1 MSKFKIQ
8 FYIDDRSYKGAVSN
22 CEAFAIICNDQIII
36 RCPTGITSTFFL
48 NMPFLQI
55 KLTIAEELK
64 MNGFFNIDKKGKI
77 YNIHKELLKYNITE
91 NDIEQGIMDLVNYIT
106 SIPKKQLFMMRHE
119 LFEKYRKGDN
129 MNKEEQHRMKLL
141 EEQIDNEIEYEHYC
155 ALIKE
160 RKELVREWNEIT
172 ERWIQIS
179 KRMKIIRHELK
190 NNKFL
195 KD

>member
-1 MSKFKIQ
+1 
-8 FYIDDRSYKGAVSN
+8 
-22 CEAFAIICNDQIII
+22 
-36 RCPTGITSTFFL
+36 
-48 NMPFLQI
+48 
-55 KLTIAEELK
+55 
-64 MNGFFNIDKKGKI
+64 
-77 YNIHKELLKYNITE
+77 
-91 NDIEQGIMDLVNYIT
+91 
-106 SIPKKQLFMMRHE
+106 
-119 LFEKYRKGDN
+119 
-129 MNKEEQHRMKLL
+129 MNKEEQYRMKLL